1 MEGARKIRQLFEE
14 AIKRYCLIDNG
25 DNILVGLS
33 GGKDSL
39 ALLEMLAYRARIH
52 VPKFHVEAAFVR
64 MTNIPYQ
71 NDEDYLHHFANRLS
85 IPLHSAET
93 SFDESTDKRHTHC
106 FLCSWNRRKK
116 LFQLAQQLGC
126 NKIALGHNKD
136 DIMQTTLMN
145 LTFQGQFTTMRPI
158 MQMNKFPVSIIRPLC
173 LIRERLLEQYAEEQ
187 GYPKQ
192 VRNCPYEDDSQRYR
206 MKDIIR
212 QLEAMNPE
220 FEYSLFRAA
229 MKEEQSSSS

>member
-1 MEGARKIRQLFEE
+1 
-14 AIKRYCLIDNG
+14 
-25 DNILVGLS
+25 
-33 GGKDSL
+33 
-39 ALLEMLAYRARIH
+39 
-52 VPKFHVEAAFVR
+52 
-64 MTNIPYQ
+64 
-71 NDEDYLHHFANRLS
+71 
-85 IPLHSAET
+85 
-93 SFDESTDKRHTHC
+93 
-106 FLCSWNRRKK
+106 
-116 LFQLAQQLGC
+116 
-126 NKIALGHNKD
+126 
-136 DIMQTTLMN
+136 MN
-145 LTFQGQFTTMRPI
+145 LPFQGQFPTMRPI

-187 GYPKQ
+187 GYRKQ